1 VTHPEEPF
9 AEPQHQDAP
18 DESLGTPM
26 GADVVDLTS
35 LDDMFDTTESM
46 QSGEVDDGNY
56 QCIVKNVRIQASK
69 DGQYKFLKWELVV
82 IAGANRN
89 RHIQKSD
96 LFEIGGQV
104 QLERLP
110 YIKGDFKTVGI
121 TLGKGEGKVGLL
133 QALQLAAG
141 RSVEITKKSGKAAKS
156 GKSFVNVYINKQ
168 LQLTDDQRA
177 AWDEMTA
184 ADQLPF

>member
-1 VTHPEEPF
+1 VTHPDEPF
-9 AEPQHQDAP
+9 AEPQAP
-18 DESLGTPM
+18 YEPAPEGTPM
-26 GADVVDLTS
+26 GADAVDLTS
-35 LDDMFDTTESM
+35 LDDMFDTTEST

-56 QCIVKNVRIQASK
+56 QCIIKSVKIQASK
-69 DGQYKFLKWELVV
+69 DGQYKFIKWELVV
-82 IAGANRN
+82 ISGPNRN

-96 LFEIGGQV
+96 LFEMGGQA

-121 TLGKGEGKVGLL
+121 VLGKGDGKVGLL

-141 RSVEITKKSGKAAKS
+141 RSVEITKKSGQSAKS
-156 GKSFVNVYINKQ
+156 GKAYTNVYINKM

-177 AWDEMTA
+177 SWDEMTA

>member
-9 AEPQHQDAP
+9 AEPLPQESM
-18 DESLGTPM
+18 DELSGTPM
-26 GADVVDLTS
+26 DNDAVDLTS
-35 LDDMFDTTESM
+35 LDDMFDSTESV
-46 QSGEVDDGNY
+46 QSGEVDDGTY
-56 QCIVKNVRIQASK
+56 QCIVKGCKIQASK
-69 DGQYKFLKWELVV
+69 DNQYKFLKWELV
-82 IAGANRN
+82 IMSGPNRN

-121 TLGKGEGKVGLL
+121 VLGKSDGKVGLL